1 MAQDSQYIWMDGKLV
16 SYKDA
21 TVHVLSH
28 SLHYGSAA
36 FEGIRAYA
44 TASGKTAI
52 FKAHEHIER
61 FLRSVRAL
69 AGRTEYHQEQLINA
83 MIETVRANQFDSCY
97 IRPIAYIADDFRGLK
112 LQEGARMHVAI
123 ATWKWGKYL
132 GEASSK
138 GIRTCISS
146 FRRPDVSSS
155 LPWAKLSGNYLNS
168 INARREAA
176 QRGLDEAILLD
187 MQGFVAEGSGENIFV
202 VKNGSLLTPPADA
215 ILPGL
220 TRACIFDLAKVMGL
234 TLKEARITRNQLYDA
249 DELFFTGTAAEVTPI
264 REVDGYTIGNGSA
277 GSITRQL
284 AELYEKCTRGQI
296 PEFEHWLC
304 YV

>member
-1 MAQDSQYIWMDGKLV
+1 MAQDSQFIWMDGKLLP
-16 SYKDA
+16 YKDA

-44 TASGKTAI
+44 TVSGRTAI
-52 FKAHEHIER
+52 FKAHEHIDR
-61 FLRSVRAL
+61 FLRSIRAL
-69 AGRTEYHQEQLINA
+69 AGRTEYQHEQLIQA
-83 MIETVRANQFDSCY
+83 MIETVRANQFDACY
-97 IRPIAYIADDFRGLK
+97 IRPIAYIADEFRGLK
-112 LQEGARMHVAI
+112 LQEGAHMHLAI

-132 GEASSK
+132 GEASTK

-146 FRRPDVSSS
+146 FRRPDVSSA

-168 INARREAA
+168 INARREAT

-187 MQGFVAEGSGENIFV
+187 TQGFVAEGSGENIFV
-202 VKNGSLLTPPADA
+202 VKNGSILTPPAEA

-220 TRACIFDLAKVMGL
+220 TRACIFDLANVMGIP
-234 TLKEARITRNQLYDA
+234 LKEARITRNHLYEA

-264 REVDGYTIGNGSA
+264 REVDGYTIGSGTI
-277 GSITRQL
+277 GGVTRQL
-284 AELYEKCTRGQI
+284 ADLYEKCTRGQI
-296 PEFEHWLC
+296 AEFEHWLC